1 MLFQHLLQILP
12 SYFHHGDLGGEAMGG
27 ELGGGGYMYAGRI
40 PSSTFRRLLG
50 DCHLDIEWLV
60 NATLHLPSMQH
71 ISMGKVQKARD
82 IAVEFG
88 HNSNVNCLSLVLILY
103 ICDINLVAMMRR
115 AGRRRT
121 NRPEKKSILEKLDK
135 GADPE
140 DMHSCCFKCASQ
152 LSV

>member
-1 MLFQHLLQILP
+1 
-12 SYFHHGDLGGEAMGG
+12 
-27 ELGGGGYMYAGRI
+27 
-40 PSSTFRRLLG
+40 
-50 DCHLDIEWLV
+50 
-60 NATLHLPSMQH
+60 MQH